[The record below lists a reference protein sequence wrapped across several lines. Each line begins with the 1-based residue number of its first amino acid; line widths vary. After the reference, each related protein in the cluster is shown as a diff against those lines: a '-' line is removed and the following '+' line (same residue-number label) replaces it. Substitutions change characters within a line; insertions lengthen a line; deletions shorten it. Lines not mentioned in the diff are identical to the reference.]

1 MLGELSEFWRRLV
14 VNSIRIVLKVAKSNY
29 LLIRNIYRGIAR
41 TNNSGRRSGSEHSFS
56 EARQKYII
64 HIFCGLCLIKLES
77 KTTMTGSE
85 TWKSSSTMVREADE
99 KRKKND
105 KDPIR
110 PSRPPSHSINIQVM
124 TNHFY
129 LFFILEI
136 SCIKLS
142 QYPNKIKIIISSM
155 N

>member
-56 EARQKYII
+56 EAPQKYII

-85 TWKSSSTMVREADE
+85 TWKSSSAMVREADE
-99 KRKKND
+99 KRKK
-105 KDPIR
+105 KWQR
-110 PSRPPSHSINIQVM
+110 PYQAIQTSFTQYKHPSHDKS
-124 TNHFY
+124 F
-129 LFFILEI
+129 LFIFHIRKILYQAITI
-136 SCIKLS
+136 S
-142 QYPNKIKIIISSM
+142 
-155 N
+155 